1 MQGMHITLN
10 GESLELHTPLT
21 LAELVDH
28 RGLREARVAIE
39 VNGVIAPRSQH
50 HCWTVQAGD
59 RIEIVR
65 ALGGG

>member
-10 GESLELHTPLT
+10 GEPLELPGTLT
-21 LAELVDH
+21 LAELVD
-28 RGLREARVAIE
+28 RQGLRESRVAIE
-39 VNGVIAPRSQH
+39 VNGAIAPRSQH
-50 HCWTVQAGD
+50 HCWTLQAGD